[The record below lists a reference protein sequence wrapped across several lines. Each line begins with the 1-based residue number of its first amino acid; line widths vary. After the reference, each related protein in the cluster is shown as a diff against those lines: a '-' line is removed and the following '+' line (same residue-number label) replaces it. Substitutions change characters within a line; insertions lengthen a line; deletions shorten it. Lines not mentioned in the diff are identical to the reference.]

1 MKQLKLKQGVKDFLS
16 IALLY
21 LIIVI
26 GVILI
31 NTRLEK
37 INTIKNTGQEI
48 IEPVSN

>member
-16 IALLY
+16 IVLLY

-31 NTRLEK
+31 NTRLEN